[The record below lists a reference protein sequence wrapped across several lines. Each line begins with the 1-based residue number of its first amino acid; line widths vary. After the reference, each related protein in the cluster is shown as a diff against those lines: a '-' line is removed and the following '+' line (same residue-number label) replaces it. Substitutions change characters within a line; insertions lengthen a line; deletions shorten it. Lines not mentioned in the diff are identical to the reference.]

1 MALPDASTRDLGDT
15 GNTGEEPP
23 IPYCLPLRRPL
34 SPHELALVQ
43 TMLRRDRPQL
53 LEQLP
58 RLHVVARCGCG
69 ACPTVLFSDRIDGAP
84 DTAHPWGDELMTWG
98 EDGLGNVVEALLII
112 RQGKISELE
121 VSVLA
126 GPGEDYGLPLLDSL
140 ESEEGRRSGAPG
152 RQHPPRAGFLR

>member
-1 MALPDASTRDLGDT
+1 MSIQIAPTKDLDDDQQ
-15 GNTGEEPP
+15 
-23 IPYCLPLRRPL
+23 IPYCLPLHRPL
-34 SPHELALVQ
+34 SPHEFALMEA
-43 TMLRRDRPQL
+43 MLRRNRPQL
-53 LEQLP
+53 LEQLA

-69 ACPTVLFSDRIDGAP
+69 TCPTVLFSDKVDGLP

-126 GPGEDYGLPLLDSL
+126 GAGDDYGLPLIDSL
-140 ESEEGRRSGAPG
+140 ESEEGRNAGVPARV
-152 RQHPPRAGFLR
+152 HPPRKGFLR